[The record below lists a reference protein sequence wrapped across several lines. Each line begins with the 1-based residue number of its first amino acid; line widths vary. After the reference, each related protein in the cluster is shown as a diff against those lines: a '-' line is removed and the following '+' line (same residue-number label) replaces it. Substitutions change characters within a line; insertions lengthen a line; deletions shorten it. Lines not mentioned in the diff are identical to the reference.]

1 VVLNEPETIMN
12 SVPER
17 VILGC
22 DVSKDWLDLQVHGQD
37 SVCRIDNARL
47 AIDAFLKS
55 YRGAAIAVEATNRFH
70 ELVVERAQRRG
81 LTVFLISGYELKCYA
96 EAVRQRMRN
105 DPIDAELLARY
116 LAHEIDDLVPY
127 LPRAPEL
134 QQLWQLLKRRALLVA
149 QSAQREQSFRGIK
162 ALHATG
168 RSLKR
173 AYDTAI
179 ARIEQMIR
187 RLATRLGWDNDVA
200 RLCAVKGV
208 GELTAWAMLVA
219 YRSGRFIHHDP
230 FVAYL
235 GLDVRAKDSG
245 RFKGQRKLSKRG
257 DGEYRRLLHC
267 AAMVVIRHQPY
278 FQARYQALLARGLAS
293 TAALVVIARQ
303 LARLCFTLLHKQIDF
318 EPARLGRRQ
327 AAPPA
332 RA

>member
-1 VVLNEPETIMN
+1 MN

-22 DVSKDWLDLQVHGQD
+22 DVSKDWLDLHVYGQD
-37 SVCRIDNARL
+37 GVCRIDNART
-47 AIDAFLKS
+47 AIDTFLKS

-70 ELVVERAQRRG
+70 ELIVARAQRRG
-81 LTVFLISGYELKCYA
+81 LTVYLVSGYELKCYA
-96 EAVRQRMRN
+96 EAVRKRMRN

-116 LAHEIDDLVPY
+116 LAHEIDELVPY
-127 LPRAPEL
+127 LPRSPEV
-134 QQLWQLLKRRALLVA
+134 QRLWQLLKRRAVLVA
-149 QSAQREQSFRGIK
+149 QNAQREQSFRGIK
-162 ALHATG
+162 ELQTTG

-173 AYDTAI
+173 SYDVAI

-187 RLATRLGWDNDVA
+187 RLATRLGWDHDIA
-200 RLCAVKGV
+200 RLRAIKGV
-208 GELTAWAMLVA
+208 GELTACAMLVA
-219 YRSGRFIHHDP
+219 YRCGRFIHHDP

-267 AAMVVIRHQPY
+267 AAMAVIRHQPY
-278 FQARYQALLARGLAS
+278 FKARYQVLLARGLS
-293 TAALVVIARQ
+293 KTAALVVIARQ

-318 EPARLGRRQ
+318 DPQRLGRRDV
-327 AAPPA
+327 AVVSAA

>member
-1 VVLNEPETIMN
+1 MN
-12 SVPER
+12 SVPQQ

-22 DVSKDWLDLQVHGQD
+22 DVSKDWLDLHVYGQGG
-37 SVCRIDNARL
+37 VCRIDNTRV

-55 YRGAAIAVEATNRFH
+55 YRGAAIAVEATNRYH
-70 ELVVERAQRRG
+70 ELIVARAQRRR
-81 LTVFLISGYELKCYA
+81 LNVFLISGYELKCYA

-116 LAHEIDDLVPY
+116 LAHEMDELVPY
-127 LPRAPEL
+127 LPRSPL
-134 QQLWQLLKRRALLVA
+134 VQQVWQLLKRRAMLVA
-149 QSAQREQSFRGIK
+149 QNAQREQSFNDIK
-162 ALHATG
+162 DLRTIAH
-168 RSLKR
+168 SLKR
-173 AYDTAI
+173 AHDAAI

-187 RLATRLGWDNDVA
+187 RLTERLGWQNDLA
-200 RLCAVKGV
+200 RLRAIKGV
-208 GELTAWAMLVA
+208 GELTACAMLVA

-267 AAMVVIRHQPY
+267 AAMAVIRHQPY
-278 FQARYQALLARGLAS
+278 FKARYQALLARGLS
-293 TAALVVIARQ
+293 TTAALVVIARQ

-318 EPARLGRRQ
+318 DPARLGRREV
-327 AAPPA
+327 AAVSAA